1 MLRRGIIMEY
11 FKYVYALNTTR
22 PFYGLIEFDEFL
34 KTIKGGR
41 WETYELRKLAMDA
54 ETLFIEHCIWEGD
67 AKLYISTLPPVD
79 MYGEP
84 VYFITMYMEE
94 SDCYNVAS
102 PIELEYLSEYQEYP
116 EAY

>member
-54 ETLFIEHCIWEGD
+54 ETENQFTLLQCIW
-67 AKLYISTLPPVD
+67 KNQIVI
-79 MYGEP
+79 M
-84 VYFITMYMEE
+84 
-94 SDCYNVAS
+94 
-102 PIELEYLSEYQEYP
+102 
-116 EAY
+116 